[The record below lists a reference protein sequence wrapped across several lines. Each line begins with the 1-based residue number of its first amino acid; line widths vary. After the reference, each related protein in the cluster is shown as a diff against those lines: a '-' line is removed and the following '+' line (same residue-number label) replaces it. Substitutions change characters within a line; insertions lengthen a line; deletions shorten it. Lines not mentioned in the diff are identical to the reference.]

1 MSRRASGVLEVLAVT
16 GVLLVAGW
24 LRFAQLDRYI
34 VADELRWTCRS
45 ISFQLALSEG
55 RWADSFQVGHPG
67 VVTMW
72 LGSLALPLADTGDW
86 RDLCPLTNGGR
97 DLSKLDDVGRE
108 GLLQTVAPLLY
119 QARRGI
125 ALGSLAVLLAL
136 YLLLR
141 GAARLRP
148 ATALAGWGLVALDP
162 YLLAHSKVLHLD
174 AMLAL
179 LSLTA
184 VVALAAAERPGRRGL
199 AGAGLAGGIAGLAL
213 LAKVTA
219 VLLLPFTLGWF
230 AWRAWRER
238 QWRPA
243 LTGLLVWG
251 ALAALVYGALW
262 PSMWVN
268 PVATVLQVLGK
279 AEEEGASPH
288 ESGNFFL
295 GRPVEDPGP
304 LFYPVAGAFRSTPW
318 VLLGA
323 LGLLAAGL
331 WWIWRS
337 RRGSVPGPGLA
348 AAGGDIAPALSLVLR
363 LTAWAL
369 FFGLVMTV
377 GPKKFDRYLLPA
389 LVALDLA
396 VGVGIVTL
404 LRYAVAV
411 RRGPGPQATFES
423 TTGALVGSAGLPG
436 AGWVLGVAVLL
447 VTLQAIAAARSL
459 PYPMGYYNPLVGGGP
474 AAARVLLLG
483 WGEGYDLAADW
494 LNAQPDAANLEAS
507 ARSQT
512 VFGPRFVGRSRSAEG
527 YRPGRTDYVVL
538 YANQV
543 QRRRNDDLVAAY
555 ADNPALRPA
564 FVGRIAGVDY
574 VWVYPNATLPP
585 LKAALERLVEPGDVV
600 LADGDGVLARG
611 WDGAAPLL
619 PYWGHWGAAEMREA
633 IDTAFPTDW
642 RRAWVVRYPA
652 QDGSVALDE
661 LAAVAERGAT
671 ESVADGQVEITGFS
685 RKP

>member
-1 MSRRASGVLEVLAVT
+1 MSRRASGIVEVLAVA
-16 GVLLVAGW
+16 GVLLLAGW
-24 LRFAQLDRYI
+24 LRFAELDRYM

-45 ISFQLALSEG
+45 ISFQLALGEG
-55 RWADSFQVGHPG
+55 RWADTFQVGHPG

-72 LGSLALPLADTGDW
+72 LGTLALPLADTGKW
-86 RDLCPLTNGGR
+86 RELCPLTNGGR
-97 DLSKLDDVGRE
+97 DLSKLDDVGQE

-125 ALGSLAVLLAL
+125 ALGSLALLLGL

-141 GAARLRP
+141 GVVHLRP

-162 YLLAHSKVLHLD
+162 YLLAHSMVLHLD

-179 LSLTA
+179 LSLAA
-184 VVALAAAERPGRRGL
+184 VVALSATERPGRRGL
-199 AGAGLAGGIAGLAL
+199 AGAGLAGGIAGLAM

-219 VLLLPFTLGWF
+219 VLLIPFTVGWF
-230 AWRAWRER
+230 AWRAWRGR
-238 QWRPA
+238 DGR
-243 LTGLLVWG
+243 G
-251 ALAALVYGALW
+251 ALAGFVVWAAFAALVYGALW

-268 PVATVLQVLGK
+268 PVGTVAQVLTK

-295 GRPVEDPGP
+295 GQPVDDPGP
-304 LFYPVAGAFRSTPW
+304 LFYPVAGAFRTTPW
-318 VLLGA
+318 VLLGT
-323 LGLLAAGL
+323 LGLLVAGL
-331 WWIWRS
+331 WMFRRS
-337 RRGSVPGPGLA
+337 RQKSPSYPGSTVVDKELSAALA
-348 AAGGDIAPALSLVLR
+348 LVRR
-363 LTAWAL
+363 LTLWAL

-389 LVALDLA
+389 LVAVDMA
-396 VGVGIVTL
+396 VGVGIMAL
-404 LRYAVAV
+404 ARYALTTRAV
-411 RRGPGPQATFES
+411 PTNRAGR
-423 TTGALVGSAGLPG
+423 ALE
-436 AGWVLGVAVLL
+436 GWALGVAALL
-447 VTLQAIAAARSL
+447 VALQALAAARSL
-459 PYPMGYYNPLVGGGP
+459 PYPMAYYNPLVGGGP
-474 AAARVLLLG
+474 TAARVLLLG

-494 LNAQPDAANLEAS
+494 LNALPDAANLESS

-543 QRRRNDDLVAAY
+543 QRRQNDDLVAAY
-555 ADNPALRPA
+555 VDDPALSPA

-585 LKAALERLVEPGDVV
+585 LRAALERLVEPGDVV

-611 WDGAAPLL
+611 WDGPAPLV
-619 PYWGHWGAAEMREA
+619 PFWGHWGPAEMQEA
-633 IDTAFPTDW
+633 IDTRFPADW

-652 QDGSVALDE
+652 QDGTVALDA
-661 LAAVAERGAT
+661 LDAIAQRGAT
-671 ESVADGQVEITGFS
+671 ETVAGGLAEVTAYT
-685 RKP
+685 RTR